1 MTLLLTSDVHGD
13 YSRFKRLIE
22 KYPDIDLHIDAGDLC
37 LRNKTFHHRLVTVKG
52 NNDFGS
58 NEPLMRL
65 IEVGNLKVMVT
76 HGHIEHVKFGFERL
90 RLKAKAQEADICV
103 FGHTHRRYLD
113 RQENILFV
121 NPGSLGGMEHSYA
134 IYEDGQVR
142 FDRMTD
148 GS

>member
-13 YSRFKRLIE
+13 TDRLRRLIE
-22 KYPDIDLHIDAGDLC
+22 KYPNVDLHIDAGDLC
-37 LRNKTFHHRLVTVKG
+37 LRNQTWHHRFSTVKG

-65 IEVGNLKVMVT
+65 IEIGKLKVMVA
-76 HGHIEHVKFGFERL
+76 HGHIEHVKFGLDRL
-90 RLKAKAQEADICV
+90 KLKAKAQNADICV

-113 RQENILFV
+113 RQEDILFI
-121 NPGSLGGMEHSYA
+121 NPGSLGTDHSYA

-142 FDRMTD
+142 FDRMND

>member
-13 YSRFKRLIE
+13 IGRLKRLVA
-22 KYPDIDLHIDAGDLC
+22 KFADADLHVDAGDLC
-37 LRNKTFHHRLVTVKG
+37 SRNQAFHHPFTTVKG

-58 NEPLMRL
+58 SEPLMRL
-65 IEVGNLKVMVT
+65 IEIGGLRVMVT
-76 HGHIEHVKFGFERL
+76 HGHVERVKFGLERL
-90 RLKAKAQEADICV
+90 LDKAKAQQADVCI

-113 RQENILFV
+113 RRDGILFI
-121 NPGSLGGMEHSYA
+121 NPGSLGGPDHSYA

-142 FDRMTD
+142 FDRMND